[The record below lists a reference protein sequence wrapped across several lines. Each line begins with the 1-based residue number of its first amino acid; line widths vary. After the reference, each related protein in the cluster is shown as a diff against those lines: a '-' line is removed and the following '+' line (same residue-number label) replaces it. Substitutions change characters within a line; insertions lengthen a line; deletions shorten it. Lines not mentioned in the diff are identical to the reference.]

1 MSDFNHLDRTVIS
14 TKVLTPTEI
23 DHHYF
28 MMCLYL
34 CYLYQFQQAIYFI
47 LITLGQSPGHLV
59 RDFGY
64 FYMFIV
70 YCMYW
75 LRLFQLYFQRL
86 SIVNPEKAQKLVSKI
101 ALWLQISKST
111 TDSEDNQLENN
122 DPDKNN
128 LD

>member
-1 MSDFNHLDRTVIS
+1 MADFNHLDRTVIS

-64 FYMFIV
+64 FYMLIV
-70 YCMYW
+70 YGMYW

-86 SIVNPEKAQKLVSKI
+86 SIVNPPKAQQLLSKLS
-101 ALWLQISKST
+101 LWMKFSQINNN
-111 TDSEDNQLENN
+111 SEDNQHHL
-122 DPDKNN
+122 KNN
-128 LD
+128 NLN

>member
-14 TKVLTPTEI
+14 TKVLTPTQV

-47 LITLGQSPGHLV
+47 LITLGQSPGHPV

-64 FYMFIV
+64 FYMLIV
-70 YCMYW
+70 YGMYW

-86 SIVNPEKAQKLVSKI
+86 SIVNPPKAQQLLSKLS
-101 ALWLQISKST
+101 LWMKFSQINNN
-111 TDSEDNQLENN
+111 SEDNQHHL
-122 DPDKNN
+122 KNN
-128 LD
+128 NLN

>member
-1 MSDFNHLDRTVIS
+1 MSDFNHLDRTVTS

-47 LITLGQSPGHLV
+47 LITLGQSPGHPV

-64 FYMFIV
+64 FYMLIV
-70 YCMYW
+70 YGMYW

-111 TDSEDNQLENN
+111 TDSQDNQLENN
-122 DPDKNN
+122 YPDKNN

>member
-1 MSDFNHLDRTVIS
+1 MADFNHLDRTVVS
-14 TKVLTPTEI
+14 TKVLTPTDI

-47 LITLGQSPGHLV
+47 LITLGQSPGYPV

-86 SIVNPEKAQKLVSKI
+86 SIVNPQKAEQLVSKI
-101 ALWLQISKST
+101 SLWFQISKST
-111 TDSEDNQLENN
+111 PNSKNSLHLENN
-122 DPDKNN
+122 H

>member
-1 MSDFNHLDRTVIS
+1 MSDFNHLDRTVTS
-14 TKVLTPTEI
+14 TKVLTPTEVE
-23 DHHYF
+23 HHYF

-75 LRLFQLYFQRL
+75 LRLFQLYFLRL

-122 DPDKNN
+122 YPDKNN

>member
-1 MSDFNHLDRTVIS
+1 MSNFNHLDRTVIS

-101 ALWLQISKST
+101 ALWLQISKSR
-111 TDSEDNQLENN
+111 TDSVDNQLENN
-122 DPDKNN
+122 YPDKNN

>member
-1 MSDFNHLDRTVIS
+1 MSNFNHLDRTVIS

-111 TDSEDNQLENN
+111 TDSRDNQWENN